1 MNVRRDGD
9 AGATAQHAAEA
20 LSRVQPL
27 WRLVEKV
34 APAHTAL
41 VVVDVQNDFCAP
53 EGMMSA
59 EGLDVS
65 AAVTTAERLDGFIA
79 WDR

>member
-1 MNVRRDGD
+1 VNVRRDGD